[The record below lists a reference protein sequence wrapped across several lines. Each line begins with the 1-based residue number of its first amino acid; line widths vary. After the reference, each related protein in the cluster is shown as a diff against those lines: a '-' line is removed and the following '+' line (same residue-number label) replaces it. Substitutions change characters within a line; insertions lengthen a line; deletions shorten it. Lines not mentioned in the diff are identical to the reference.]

1 MSPDHINCLAIP
13 NDCARHYNVER
24 PDIDTYRT
32 SLRWNGLVVLD
43 SVKEMPSA
51 GLN

>member
-1 MSPDHINCLAIP
+1 MSPDHIDCLAIP
-13 NDCARHYNVER
+13 NICERPYNVER
-24 PDIDTYRT
+24 PDIGRYQT

-43 SVKEMPSA
+43 SVKEMPGA